1 MHKYFHQITTVTGDY
16 FMKKFDYQRSVR
28 FPEPVKESLQEVCD
42 AFRVNESDYI
52 RASVQ
57 RCLVSDLKRQGLEP
71 KFQFFGV

>member
-1 MHKYFHQITTVTGDY
+1 
-16 FMKKFDYQRSVR
+16 MKKFDYQRSVR
-28 FPEPVKESLQEVCD
+28 FPVPVKESLQEVCD